1 MYKGNAKIGTDKY
14 ANKYGSVDV
23 TDFKDSK
30 LSKEAVQGS
39 YDDASVDTV
48 NKLANQT
55 KEDGKGNY
63 SEDWNEATGTL
74 NKDDISDAEK
84 KEVEDLN
91 ETLKAEDIEYGVVET
106 DMSVMTDGSAYIASQ
121 QTSNG
126 EVVQTTNVND
136 VSQKT
141 DEESKKSDS
150 LFGNA
155 GNLLDRGLVS
165 FGEYKIL
172 KMVTGN
178 TLLSAGITLG
188 GQMLGVLP
196 KSLKPVLTTVSGFVG
211 KDSTLGKGLN
221 SLADKLPDSTEE
233 STTKQLV
240 VDAQDKSEK
249 AIGDNTIATSDSRV
263 ASGVKDALTSA
274 TSDKTDDITKIMSG
288 NGSSVAKDGI
298 LVSCAN
304 KDANDTEF
312 KAMND
317 MTMLS
322 SAALEEKADAM
333 VGSDGKMSDENK
345 KALASEYMTVMNGL
359 AAYDNGAE
367 KTLAENY
374 SGDDLTKGK
383 TGLSRVMKATTA
395 PFYDSMKELNE
406 KYDFLSKGDIQKLD
420 DLSIN
425 GVDKFSEY
433 KQGTMYTYV
442 ESKTQADDKMAKTA
456 DGTVISDEDA
466 IYANAG
472 LEDTATLSNTSTK
485 SSGTKSTTIES
496 RNTSTSKS
504 VDNQSRGTQAE
515 SVFADIL
522 GKDKNVASELEM

>member
-1 MYKGNAKIGTDKY
+1 MASKKLESVTSLDEKLKDNPELAAKSSDKD
-14 ANKYGSVDV
+14 AGFDDLTAVIKQ
-23 TDFKDSK
+23 
-30 LSKEAVQGS
+30 LQKEE
-39 YDDASVDTV
+39 
-48 NKLANQT
+48 
-55 KEDGKGNY
+55 KEDGTS
-63 SEDWNEATGTL
+63 SEKEEYTGT
-74 NKDDISDAEK
+74 KYEDMSDDEK
-84 KEVEDLN
+84 KEVEDLS
-91 ETLKAEDIEYGVVET
+91 ETLKDEDIKNGVFET
-106 DMSVMTDGSAYIASQ
+106 DMSVMTDGLAYTASQ
-121 QTSNG
+121 HTSSG
-126 EVVQTTNVND
+126 EIVQTTNVND
-136 VSQKT
+136 VNQET
-141 DEESKKSDS
+141 DEESKQSDS

-178 TLLSAGITLG
+178 TLLSAGITFG
-188 GQMLGVLP
+188 GQMLGILP
-196 KSLKPVLTTVSGFVG
+196 KSLKPVLTTVAGFVG

-221 SLADKLPDSTEE
+221 SLAEKLPDS
-233 STTKQLV
+233 SSQTTTNQLV
-240 VDAQDKSEK
+240 VDSQDKAEK
-249 AIGDNTIATSDSRV
+249 AIGDNTIATSDARV
-263 ASGVKDALTSA
+263 VSGMKDALTSA
-274 TSDKTDDITKIMSG
+274 TSDKTDDITKIMTG

-312 KAMND
+312 KVMND

-367 KTLAENY
+367 KTLAGNY

-406 KYDFLSKGDIQKLD
+406 KYDFLSKDDIQKLD

-433 KQGTMYTYV
+433 EQGTMYTYV
-442 ESKTQADDKMAKTA
+442 ESKTQADDKTAKTA
-456 DGTVISDEDA
+456 DGTAISDEDA
-466 IYANAG
+466 
-472 LEDTATLSNTSTK
+472 
-485 SSGTKSTTIES
+485 TIES